1 MLTQKQET
9 FTQNLFKGLSQRE
22 AYIQAGYSSGSSVTT
37 IDRNAHELAK
47 NSKIITRYDELNQPA
62 RNAAIATVEE
72 RQERLSVFVRE
83 DINGQHGV
91 TRHSNIQAIAEL
103 NKMGGDY
110 APEKHRIELDLPV
123 NIIYKLK
130 EIKAIEAGEE

>member
-1 MLTQKQET
+1 MLTQLMEN

-47 NSKIITRYDELNQPA
+47 NNKVVTRFAELRQPA
-62 RNAAIATVEE
+62 KNAAIATVEE

-91 TRHSNIQAIAEL
+91 IRHSNIQAVAEL

-110 APEKHRIELDLPV
+110 APEKHKIELDIPV
-123 NIIYKLK
+123 NIIYRLK
-130 EIKAIEAGEE
+130 EIEG

>member
-9 FTQNLFKGLSQRE
+9 FCLKYFELGNATKAAL
-22 AYIQAGYSSGSSVTT
+22 IAGYNPRTARRIASENLTKPDIRERMT
-37 IDRNAHELAK
+37 
-47 NSKIITRYDELNQPA
+47 ELNKPVMDST
-62 RNAAIATVEE
+62 IATVKE

-91 TRHSNIQAIAEL
+91 VRHSNIQAVAEL

-130 EIKAIEAGEE
+130 EVEAIE